1 MATTTEKRSKI
12 VVLLSSIEMSKMMI
26 KTWTDRSQQEYLDS
40 NITEQ
45 EKIIAD
51 AQARISKIRNDFE
64 SANDEIK
71 QLRES
76 IKYDTKCLIVL
87 ENAKLIEKLK
97 SMKGLL
103 HEKDNLNKEAQG

>member
-1 MATTTEKRSKI
+1 MAATTEKRSKI
-12 VVLLSSIEMSKMMI
+12 VVLLSSIEMSELMI
-26 KTWTDRSQQEYLDS
+26 KIWTERSQQEYLDS
-40 NITEQ
+40 NVTEQ

-64 SANDEIK
+64 SADDEIK
-71 QLRES
+71 QLKES
-76 IKYDTKCLIVL
+76 IKYDRKCLIIL

-103 HEKDNLNKEAQG
+103 HEKDNIDKEAQG